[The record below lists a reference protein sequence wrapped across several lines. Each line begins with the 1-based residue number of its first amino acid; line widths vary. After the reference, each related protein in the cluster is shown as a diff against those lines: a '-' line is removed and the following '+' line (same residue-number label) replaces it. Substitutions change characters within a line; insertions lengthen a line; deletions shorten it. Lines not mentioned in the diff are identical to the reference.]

1 MEYQK
6 IILIAA
12 QEGDNPKNG
21 EKEVVFKN
29 CTVFTDSQLK

>member
-21 EKEVVFKN
+21 EKEAVLK
-29 CTVFTDSQLK
+29 TVLYLLIHN